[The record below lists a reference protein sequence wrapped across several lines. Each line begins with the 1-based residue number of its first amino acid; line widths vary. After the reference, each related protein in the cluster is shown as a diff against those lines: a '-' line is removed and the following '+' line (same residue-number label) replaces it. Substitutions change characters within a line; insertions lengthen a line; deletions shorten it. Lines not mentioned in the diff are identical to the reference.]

1 MMKGIIKEVN
11 EFEMIYI
18 QFKNKNER
26 KAKIEELENKG
37 FFLEDKREY
46 TDDLLRI
53 FGKKFVY
60 INKNKCKIVY
70 KDKEYKLKE
79 YLEDIDNDYKNNDII
94 KLKLKGIQ
102 DISNMSYTFYR
113 CFQLYLL
120 SIPDDIQ
127 KSTQLCTFESVDI
140 FRDCKLPLYQNIET
154 KTNKTNIKDNTD
166 IYKEYSIQKSSIP
179 KKTTKFI
186 EGNYPSYFPIF
197 SYKFNEITD
206 LSGMFYGC
214 ISLIS
219 IPDISNFDISNV
231 TNISG
236 MFCLCSSLTSLPDIS
251 KWNTS
256 NIENI
261 SFMFYDCKSLISLP
275 DISKWDT
282 SKVNNMSYM
291 FSKCNSLISLPDISK
306 WNTYNVTDISRIFS
320 ECLYQIYQNGI
331 HLLLLIYMECF
342 MNVNH

>member
-102 DISNMSYTFYR
+102 DISNMSYMFYG

-256 NIENI
+256 NIENM